1 MQRRNV
7 DFSGKLNSALCP
19 IKINNRH
26 FKMANI
32 NETCDKYIFR
42 GLCKTKRE
50 LTLED
55 NQHQCQ
61 GKFFQGLKSIGVKT
75 KLIGLHSFRYAA
87 STNFGVE
94 DILFEKHDR
103 WKCEK
108 IKDGYVI
115 KAS

>member
-19 IKINNRH
+19 IKLNNRH

-87 STNFGVE
+87 SNNFGVE
-94 DILFEKHDR
+94 DILFEKYGR
-103 WKCEK
+103 WKREK